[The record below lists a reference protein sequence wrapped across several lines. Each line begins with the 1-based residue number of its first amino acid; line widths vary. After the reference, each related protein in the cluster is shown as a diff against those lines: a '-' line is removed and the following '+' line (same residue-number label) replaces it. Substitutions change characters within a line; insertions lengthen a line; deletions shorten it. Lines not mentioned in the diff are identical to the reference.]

1 MRSGSTSRCSG
12 RRWPSNLADF
22 DFYADVPVALAGV
35 EVPAAR
41 LPAQIF
47 YIPALLLLG
56 LVILL
61 QRRRQTKPAF

>member
-1 MRSGSTSRCSG
+1 M
-12 RRWPSNLADF
+12 PEQ
-22 DFYADVPVALAGV
+22 V
-35 EVPAAR
+35 
-41 LPAQIF
+41 F